1 MKQRH
6 GLQNWLEWG
15 GLYCCLVASAE
26 GHKACEFSHWP
37 CDEPSTLSQRTATS
51 NAASLNL
58 AIDIL
63 DALADAGP
71 VSIVS
76 EASLS
81 DLNRVVS
88 RRKQESGERESEGV
102 PLNWFRMSI
111 EISGCG

>member
-1 MKQRH
+1 MVYRTDWS
-6 GLQNWLEWG
+6 GG

-81 DLNRVVS
+81 DLNCRLTERTGE
-88 RRKQESGERESEGV
+88 RRKRE
-102 PLNWFRMSI
+102 
-111 EISGCG
+111 